1 MNPLETSREVL
12 QLLAC
17 ADAGEHHN
25 GLQVAFDLGS
35 ARPVIT
41 PGARLQGGYPPR

>member
-12 QLLAC
+12 QLFAC
-17 ADAGEHHN
+17 ADAGEHHD

-35 ARPVIT
+35 TCPVIT
-41 PGARLQGGYPPR
+41 QGARRQCGYQPQ